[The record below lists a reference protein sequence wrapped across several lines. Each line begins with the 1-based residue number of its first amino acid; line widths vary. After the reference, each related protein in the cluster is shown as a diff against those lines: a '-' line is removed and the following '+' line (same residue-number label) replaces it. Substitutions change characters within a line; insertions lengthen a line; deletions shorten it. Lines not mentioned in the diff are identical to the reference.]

1 MKGSNKKQKIPP
13 NLDLFENTKKCDHS
27 ATRHGSSELTDKQ
40 SNVICFKTASTKVK
54 SASNVSLEE
63 KALKS
68 ILNRANKLK
77 W

>member
-1 MKGSNKKQKIPP
+1 MKGSNKKQKVPT
-13 NLDLFENTKKCDHS
+13 NLDLFENTKQCNHS
-27 ATRHGSSELTDKQ
+27 AKGHGSSKLTDKQ

-54 SASNVSLEE
+54 STSNVSLEE
-63 KALKS
+63 TALTS